1 MEERNNKIIELKSAM
16 TDPDG
21 TFHSKFANYR
31 PDDELLQS
39 TTRIKN
45 QRDVILDRIQKMESS
60 RDRVNQSVYEKVKR
74 DYSLQLQ
81 TITELLDEK
90 KANLKK
96 EIKDLYLRR
105 EKLTVEINRHK
116 DILEEAEFRHFLGE
130 FSQNQFQ
137 EVQNYESKEIDK
149 LEGDLSRISQFIR
162 AHEDLF
168 DPEDLGQRPA
178 AKAQQPEI
186 TKTVQ
191 REVVPQPSQPAT
203 KSAPA
208 QQAHQAE
215 PRPAVQHTRPETDI
229 TSPRVEAQPQK
240 KTLETSSLDK
250 TSSNVDINEF
260 EDLFTDDEESSLSK
274 QKLAQSQS
282 NIKSIIDATGSDE
295 QSISDLI
302 PKPDDADEDYFKD
315 EQVNEAS
322 FTVKKHALD
331 VDEKSEVTPHNE
343 VVKPPVT
350 TNKQPTDIETDVVTK
365 SSSVDDSI
373 SDILDSINLD
383 DEDGAPKSSA
393 AQKVSTKPSAPA
405 SAPTDSPAENYI
417 MRVIEGDLDQNQY
430 TMKENI
436 SIGRSSS
443 NDIVLKAP
451 KVSRQHAAI
460 NMYNNQF
467 IIIDLK
473 SSNGVYVNGARVDE
487 AVLKLGDEIS
497 IGGYRFIFE
506 HKS

>member
-21 TFHSKFANYR
+21 SFHSKFANYR

-45 QRDVILDRIQKMESS
+45 QRDVILDRIEKMETS
-60 RDRVNQSVYEKVKR
+60 RERVNHSVYEKVKR

-168 DPEDLGQRPA
+168 DPEDLGQHPA
-178 AKAQQPEI
+178 PKPQVQHAEV

-191 REVVPQPSQPAT
+191 REVPNRSVP
-203 KSAPA
+203 AP
-208 QQAHQAE
+208 QAPKAE
-215 PRPAVQHTRPETDI
+215 PQPAVQQSQPQADV
-229 TSPRVEAQPQK
+229 TSPRVDAQPQK

-250 TSSNVDINEF
+250 TSSNVDLNEF
-260 EDLFTDDEESSLSK
+260 EDLFTDDEESNVSK

-282 NIKSIIDATGSDE
+282 NIKSIIAATADDE
-295 QSISDLI
+295 ESVSDLI
-302 PKPDDADEDYFKD
+302 PKPEDANEDYFKD

-322 FTVKKHALD
+322 FTVKKHAID
-331 VDEKSEVTPHNE
+331 VEEKSEVTPHNE
-343 VVKPPVT
+343 VVNPPL
-350 TNKQPTDIETDVVTK
+350 PTSKRAPDIETDVVTK
-365 SSSVDDSI
+365 SGSVDDSI

-383 DEDGAPKSSA
+383 DDDVAPKP
-393 AQKVSTKPSAPA
+393 QKPPTKPSSATSA
-405 SAPTDSPAENYI
+405 SAPTDSPAEAYV

-460 NMYNNQF
+460 NMYNSQF

-487 AVLKLGDEIS
+487 AVLKLGDEVS
-497 IGGYRFIFE
+497 IGGYRFAFE
-506 HKS
+506 LKG